1 MNQEETKTLSR
12 ILKAGKEEFL
22 SKGFLAASLRNI
34 VKNAGVTTGA
44 FYGYFSNKEALF
56 TALVEKDAAAVM
68 GSFMQAQDEF
78 SSLPLEKQPENMGNI
93 SGKCI
98 NWCLDYIYDHYDSF
112 KLILCCS
119 EGTPYSNFIHQM
131 VEVEVEDTYKFIDV
145 LRTLGHEVPEIDRK
159 LCHMIASGMLNAIF
173 EVVVHDMNREQAHN
187 FVAQMEVFYTAGWSK
202 LLGLDL

>member
-56 TALVEKDAAAVM
+56 TSLVEKDAAAVM
-68 GSFMQAQDEF
+68 GSFMQAQDDF
-78 SSLPLEKQPENMGNI
+78 SNLPIEEQPENMGTI
-93 SGKCI
+93 SGTCI
-98 NWCLDYIYDHYDSF
+98 EWCLDYIYDHYDSF

-131 VEVEVEDTYKFIDV
+131 VEVEVENTYKFIDV
-145 LRTLGHEVPEIDRK
+145 LRTLGHEVPEIDKK
-159 LCHMIASGMLNAIF
+159 LCHMIASGMLNGIF

-187 FVAQMEVFYTAGWSK
+187 FVSQMREFYTAGWSK
-202 LLGLDL
+202 LLGLDF